1 MPRGG
6 KGGWVVWGTGAPRT
20 SQRRRLSI
28 EQRKAESC
36 AKNTENEISF
46 LCKPIGGIL
55 LKSN

>member
-1 MPRGG
+1 MPGGG

-46 LCKPIGGIL
+46 L
-55 LKSN
+55 